1 MSEYVREEIEKM
13 KYDDKY
19 GSVKWDFVKYFKEG
33 KLQTMSAKDCAYKIK
48 SAGGKPMVGQGR
60 FGYLESKYKEPH
72 KIKTYDFGKYSDG
85 VTTATEDNNNSPKKF
100 DFKHIDFKDEKN
112 EIDPVQTDTTD
123 SKYLFDNEDA
133 IVVNFKKKKM

>member
-1 MSEYVREEIEKM
+1 
-13 KYDDKY
+13 
-19 GSVKWDFVKYFKEG
+19 
-33 KLQTMSAKDCAYKIK
+33 MSAKDCAYKIK

-85 VTTATEDNNNSPKKF
+85 VTTVTEDEDTHSKKF
-100 DFKHIDFKDEKN
+100 DLKNIDFKDSRN